1 MRPEIERRIVLAELR
16 SEPEKDGKKK
26 KLKGY
31 AARFNVV
38 SDDLGGFR
46 EVIMPGAFD
55 RAIKEEHDVRALW
68 NHNSDMVLGRT
79 KSGTLSLSV
88 DDEGLQIEIDPPD
101 TQAGRDAMTVV
112 ERGDV
117 DQMSFAFR
125 TITDNWRTEEK
136 EVIRELVDLELLD
149 ISPVAYPAYPQ
160 TSISARALDQAKA
173 AAPAQDEARMSL
185 NRLRQRWNCS

>member
-1 MRPEIERRIVLAELR
+1 MRPEIERRIVLSELR

-160 TSISARALDQAKA
+160 SSISARALDQAKA